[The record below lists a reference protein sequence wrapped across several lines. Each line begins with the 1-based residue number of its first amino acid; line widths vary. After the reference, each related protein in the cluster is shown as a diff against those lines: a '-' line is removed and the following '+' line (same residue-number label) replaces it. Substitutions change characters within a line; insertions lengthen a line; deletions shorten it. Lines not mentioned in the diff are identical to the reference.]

1 MGDYSHVSMDFEKV
15 RFISFLYVLQNGLLV
30 FK

>member
-15 RFISFLYVLQNGLLV
+15 RFFSFSDVLQKSPLV
-30 FK
+30 V